1 MKAFSRS
8 VDSSLFKLPFPGVGC
23 GPNGESNFYTG
34 IYIEKYF
41 ISLLFLNNLARNAA
55 SSVEASSGK
64 VGSSKFKS

>member
-23 GPNGESNFYTG
+23 GPNGGQIFRQESIQKY
-34 IYIEKYF
+34 YF